1 LKLLRDTIA
10 ADRYPLSPRVRSL
23 RAILDKLDPP
33 ADPNKIDLRRPHGT
47 RRMAGMDEHD
57 WHRRVEAVREQVE
70 TASIGIII
78 GASLMVFTPVSVT
91 QALGLGNERAAGLKV
106 ALVAAAVWL
115 AFRIMRI
122 K

>member
-1 LKLLRDTIA
+1 
-10 ADRYPLSPRVRSL
+10 
-23 RAILDKLDPP
+23 
-33 ADPNKIDLRRPHGT
+33 
-47 RRMAGMDEHD
+47 MDEHD
-57 WHRRVEAVREQVE
+57 WHRRIEAVREQVE

-91 QALGLGNERAAGLKV
+91 QALGLGNERATGLKV

-122 K
+122 GRK

>member
-1 LKLLRDTIA
+1 
-10 ADRYPLSPRVRSL
+10 
-23 RAILDKLDPP
+23 
-33 ADPNKIDLRRPHGT
+33 
-47 RRMAGMDEHD
+47 MDEHD

-78 GASLMVFTPVSVT
+78 GASLMVFTPVGVT
-91 QALGLGNERAAGLKV
+91 QALGLGNERATGLK

-115 AFRIMRI
+115 VFRIMRMGR

>member
-1 LKLLRDTIA
+1 
-10 ADRYPLSPRVRSL
+10 
-23 RAILDKLDPP
+23 
-33 ADPNKIDLRRPHGT
+33 
-47 RRMAGMDEHD
+47 MDEHD

-70 TASIGIII
+70 RAAIGIII

-106 ALVAAAVWL
+106 ALIAAAVWL
-115 AFRIMRI
+115 AFRIMRMGR